1 MFQVEQLM
9 NIPEPVL
16 RGLLQKFE
24 RDEEQDIYRLK
35 AKYKRIKK
43 RVQEIIND
51 KKANVSRC

>member
-1 MFQVEQLM
+1 M